1 MHHARSVEVLG
12 LVGEERVMS
21 SDNHSNFRA
30 LTVPAKRGAQLTLFA
45 LLDRTLL
52 QNSSLADFDHHYR
65 PRSF

>member
-1 MHHARSVEVLG
+1 
-12 LVGEERVMS
+12 MS

-30 LTVPAKRGAQLTLFA
+30 LTVPAKRGAQLALFA

-52 QNSSLADFDHHYR
+52 QNSPLADFDHHYR